1 MIPIIYYPLIQA
13 VLSLV
18 VATQYVQI
26 ATLNGEFIK
35 ILEIALFVKTTLI
48 IQRESFF
55 NMERSAD

>member
-26 ATLNGEFIK
+26 ATLNGKFIK
-35 ILEIALFVKTTLI
+35 ILEIALTVKTTLV
-48 IQRESFF
+48 IQRDSFF
-55 NMERSAD
+55 NMGRSAD